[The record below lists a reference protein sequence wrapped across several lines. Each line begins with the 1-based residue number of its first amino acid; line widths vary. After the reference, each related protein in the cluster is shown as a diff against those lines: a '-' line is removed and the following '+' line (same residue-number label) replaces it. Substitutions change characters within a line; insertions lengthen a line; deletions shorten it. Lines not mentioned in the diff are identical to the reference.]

1 MQTATAAC
9 FLFSLF
15 PSPPSAV
22 VVLRSA
28 ASSSAFGLRRSGFR
42 VAAAFPARRDYC
54 NDFRGKFGRAARGLS
69 LGEGGGEGWGGGGR
83 GAPLRRGSFSGQ
95 TSAQGAACPDLIP
108 DIFGGSVG
116 KLMKEK
122 YGANSSL
129 NCGGLAVRTRPQACE
144 GRGRGRRAR
153 THTHTHV
160 RVRQIHIQTH
170 TLQDMCN
177 LSLL

>member
-1 MQTATAAC
+1 MSICKRLQPRA
-9 FLFSLF
+9 FPFPFSLF
-15 PSPPSAV
+15 LSPPSAA

-69 LGEGGGEGWGGGGR
+69 LGEGGGG